1 MRISVNAY
9 MEKEEDGYSGS
20 VDLNRDDITE
30 AHELAQIFAEAARA
44 FGFTYVKSV
53 GFECEDGEMIWG
65 DT

>member
-30 AHELAQIFAEAARA
+30 AHELAQIFAEAAQA

>member
-9 MEKEEDGYSGS
+9 MEKEEDVYSGS

-30 AHELAQIFAEAARA
+30 AHELAQIFAEAAHA

>member
-30 AHELAQIFAEAARA
+30 AHELAQIFAEAAHA
-44 FGFTYVKSV
+44 FCFTYVKSV

>member
-1 MRISVNAY
+1 MRVSVNAY

-30 AHELAQIFAEAARA
+30 AHQLAQIFAEAAHA

>member
-1 MRISVNAY
+1 MPTWKKKRMAT
-9 MEKEEDGYSGS
+9 EEDGYSGS

-30 AHELAQIFAEAARA
+30 AHQLAQIFAEAAHA